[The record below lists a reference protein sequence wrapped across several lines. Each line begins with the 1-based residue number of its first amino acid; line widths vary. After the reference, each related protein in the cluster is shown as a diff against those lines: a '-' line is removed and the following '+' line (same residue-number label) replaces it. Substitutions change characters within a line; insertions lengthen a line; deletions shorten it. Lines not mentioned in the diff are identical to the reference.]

1 MLNNFQLSEN
11 FNLREFECHC
21 CGMVKVEPLLVE
33 RLQKLRDAIGRPLHI
48 TSGFRC
54 PAHND
59 AVGGASLS
67 QHLYGKA
74 ADISISNLPLTPV
87 QLAQIAE
94 AVGFDGIGI
103 YPNFVHIDIRGR
115 KARWSK

>member
-1 MLNNFQLSEN
+1 MLNNFQLTKN
-11 FNLREFECHC
+11 FNLREFQCHC
-21 CGMVKVEPLLVE
+21 CGTVKVEPLLVE
-33 RLQKLRDAIGRPLHI
+33 KLQKLRDAIGRPLLI

-54 PAHND
+54 AAHNK
-59 AVGGASLS
+59 AVGGVALS

-74 ADISISNLPLTPV
+74 ADISLSGLPLTPQ

-94 AVGFDGIGI
+94 ATGFDGIGI
-103 YPNFVHIDIRGR
+103 YPNFVHVDIRGR